1 VTQFLRLRHDRK
13 AHEVICGLGTM
24 NIIISSI
31 TVVIMSATLYCVW
44 TSRPIRYV
52 NIESEM
58 WIYASMVSELEGE
71 DKSNQRHPKVFVVRG
86 S

>member
-1 VTQFLRLRHDRK
+1 VSQFLRLRHDRK
-13 AHEVICGLGTM
+13 AHAVICVLGTM
-24 NIIISSI
+24 NIIITSI
-31 TVVIMSATLYCVW
+31 AVVITSTTLYCMW

-52 NIESEM
+52 DIESEM
-58 WIYASMVSELEGE
+58 WMYASMINEFECE